1 VIGLPLLIATAARVL
16 DPAAVVSSVAQDS
29 ILARLPAG
37 VSAADSVVLKRF
49 APVITDGYVNLY
61 ALFVERALQWV
72 RPGGIVC
79 LIIPVS
85 FVGGPYFAALRK
97 RILDTADVL
106 RLDLIDK
113 RSDVWAFGWCVQ
125 RKLARSVGNRPTRAR
140 VRSPVAWIAR
150 RRETN
155 FRSLSTKPSSGWR
168 ASHRAVTRVNAQ
180 VTPKAQN
187 FGGRA
192 PQPRAKAA

>member
-1 VIGLPLLIATAARVL
+1 MSPTLTSPALVSGVGVLLGTAAYMSPEQAKGR
-16 DPAAVVSSVAQDS
+16 PA
-29 ILARLPAG
+29 
-37 VSAADSVVLKRF
+37 
-49 APVITDGYVNLY
+49 
-61 ALFVERALQWV
+61 
-72 RPGGIVC
+72 
-79 LIIPVS
+79 
-85 FVGGPYFAALRK
+85 
-97 RILDTADVL
+97 
-106 RLDLIDK
+106 DK
-113 RSDVWAFGWCVQ
+113 RSDIWAFGWCVQ

-192 PQPRAKAA
+192 PQPRAKAAWSVARWLTRQRTPAGR